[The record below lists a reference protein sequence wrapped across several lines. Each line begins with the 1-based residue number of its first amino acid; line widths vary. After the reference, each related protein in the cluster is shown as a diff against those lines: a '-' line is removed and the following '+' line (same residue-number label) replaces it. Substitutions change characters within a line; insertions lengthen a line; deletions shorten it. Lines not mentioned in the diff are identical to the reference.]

1 MGKNAKGKGLRTT
14 LQRHQNA
21 SKLRNIRKQKD
32 KKTQKNQSV
41 KKNQESQKNHHTPFI
56 PFGPHETLLLV
67 GEGDFSFARSIIEQ
81 NYVMPENLVVTSYD
95 NSIEELNSKYP
106 HSFDENYKFLAS
118 EGVPVF
124 FGVDA
129 TDLVKSF
136 KLSKKTTWTKILGES
151 WNGKCLENIMFNF
164 PHTGKG
170 VRDQERNIRDHQNL
184 VLGFFKSCKE
194 LFQIINS
201 KWLKN
206 RLQYGDTE
214 SSQLSEEG
222 WGRIVLTLFAGEPYD
237 SWRIKTLAKENKF
250 QLQRSNRF
258 EWEIFPG
265 YHHKRTNSEQ
275 DTTKPAEE
283 RDARI
288 YLFEKL
294 GTVQKPSKRSRDSDD
309 DDDDDDD
316 N

>member
-1 MGKNAKGKGLRTT
+1 MGKKAKGKGLRNT

-21 SKLRNIRKQKD
+21 SNLRNIEKQKD

-41 KKNQESQKNHHTPFI
+41 KKNRGSQKNQNIPFI

-81 NYVMPENLVVTSYD
+81 NYILPENLVVTSYD
-95 NSIEELNSKYP
+95 SNIHELTSKYP
-106 HSFDENYKFLAS
+106 HTFEENYQFLLS
-118 EGVPVF
+118 EGVSVF
-124 FGVDA
+124 FGIDA
-129 TDLVKSF
+129 TELIKSF

-151 WNGKCLENIMFNF
+151 WNGKCLENVMFNF

-170 VRDQERNIRDHQNL
+170 VKDQERNIKDHQNL

-194 LFQIINS
+194 LFQVVNF

-206 RLQYGDTE
+206 RLQYDNTE
-214 SSQLSEEG
+214 YLQLSEEG
-222 WGRIVLTLFAGEPYD
+222 WGKIILTLFAGEPYD
-237 SWRIKTLAKENKF
+237 SWKIKILAKENKF

-258 EWEIFPG
+258 QWEIFPG

-283 RDARI
+283 RDARV
-288 YLFEKL
+288 YVFEKL
-294 GTVQKPSKRSRDSDD
+294 GTVQRTNKRSRNSEDDEDD
-309 DDDDDDD
+309 DG
-316 N
+316 